1 MNVFNELSEVLTKNR
16 TLRLIEDD
24 IYSVLPD
31 DSRAHHYDKRA
42 AAYDLVVSTRLYNF
56 VMWGTS
62 PSDYIA
68 FARQALTQSSGGV
81 FLDAGCGSMLFT
93 ATDYV
98 KSRRNIIAVDE
109 SLAMLRRARQRLIK
123 LCGHVPE
130 YVRLVQTD
138 LNDLPFRPHCFSSVI
153 CLNVLHQFRDAAALI
168 SNLKR
173 LLTSDA
179 DLYLT
184 SLVLNNCFV
193 GDRYLNALYAAG
205 EFVRPRSKHE
215 LKEILDASLGPE
227 VSYRVKGNM
236 AFVVKAR
243 TRSGSVFV

>member
-1 MNVFNELSEVLTKNR
+1 MDALNKWSEVLAENR
-16 TLRLIEDD
+16 TARLVEDD

-31 DSRAHHYDKRA
+31 HTRTHHYDKRA
-42 AAYDLVVSTRLYNF
+42 GAYDLVVSTRLYNF

-62 PSDYIA
+62 PSDYID
-68 FARQALTQSSGGV
+68 FAHQALTSSDDGI
-81 FLDAGCGSMLFT
+81 FLDAGCGSLLFT

-98 KSRRNIIAVDE
+98 KSRRRIIAIDE

-130 YVRLVQTD
+130 HVRLVQTD
-138 LNDLPFRPHCFSSVI
+138 LNDLPFRSNRFNSVL
-153 CLNVLHQFRDAAALI
+153 CLNVLHQFSDAAALI
-168 SNLKR
+168 SNLKQ
-173 LLTSDA
+173 LLTDDG

-184 SLVLNNCFV
+184 SLILNKCFV
-193 GDRYLNALYAAG
+193 GDRYLNVLYTAG
-205 EFVRPRSKHE
+205 EFVRPRSKRE

-236 AFVVKAR
+236 AFAVMAQ
-243 TRSGSVFV
+243 S

>member
-1 MNVFNELSEVLTKNR
+1 MDALNKWSEVLAENR
-16 TLRLIEDD
+16 TARLVEDD

-31 DSRAHHYDKRA
+31 DSRTHHYDKRA
-42 AAYDLVVSTRLYNF
+42 GAYDLVVSTRLYNF

-62 PSDYIA
+62 PSDYID
-68 FARQALTQSSGGV
+68 FAHQALTSSDDGI
-81 FLDAGCGSMLFT
+81 FLDAGCGSLLFT

-98 KSRRNIIAVDE
+98 KSRRRIIAIDE

-130 YVRLVQTD
+130 HVRLVQTD
-138 LNDLPFRPHCFSSVI
+138 LNDLPFRPNRFNSVL
-153 CLNVLHQFRDAAALI
+153 CLNVLHQFSDAAALI
-168 SNLKR
+168 SNLKQ
-173 LLTSDA
+173 LLTDDG

-184 SLVLNNCFV
+184 SLILNKCFV
-193 GDRYLNALYAAG
+193 GDRYLNALYTAG
-205 EFVRPRSKHE
+205 EFVRPRSKRE

-236 AFVVKAR
+236 
-243 TRSGSVFV
+243 VFAVMAQS

>member
-1 MNVFNELSEVLTKNR
+1 MNTLKWDEVLAENR
-16 TLRLIEDD
+16 TARLVEDD

-31 DSRAHHYDKRA
+31 HSRTHHYDKRA

-62 PSDYIA
+62 PSDYID
-68 FARQALTQSSGGV
+68 FARQALTSSSDGR
-81 FLDAGCGSMLFT
+81 FLDAGCGSLLFT

-98 KSRRNIIAVDE
+98 KSRRQIIAVDE

-130 YVRLVQTD
+130 HVQLVQTD
-138 LNDLPFRPHCFSSVI
+138 LNDLPFRPNRFNSVL
-153 CLNVLHQFRDAAALI
+153 CLNVLHQFSNAAALI
-168 SNLKR
+168 SNLKQ
-173 LLTSDA
+173 LLTDDG

-184 SLVLNNCFV
+184 SLILNKCFV
-193 GDRYLNALYAAG
+193 GDRYLNALHAAG
-205 EFVRPRSKHE
+205 EFVRPRSKDE
-215 LKEILDASLGPE
+215 LKEILDAGLGPE

-236 AFVVKAR
+236 AFAVR
-243 TRSGSVFV
+243 WRQR